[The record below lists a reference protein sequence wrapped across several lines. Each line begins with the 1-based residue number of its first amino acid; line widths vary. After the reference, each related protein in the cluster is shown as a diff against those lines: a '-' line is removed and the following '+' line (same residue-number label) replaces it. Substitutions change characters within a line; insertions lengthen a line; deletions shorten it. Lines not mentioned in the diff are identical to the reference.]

1 MVARDPGVLTARRR
15 FRSLFAL
22 YLLPGL
28 ALASWVTRTP
38 AVRDVLGASTA
49 EMGLVFF
56 GLAAG
61 SMAGVLAGTP
71 LVRRW
76 GTRAVIVLTLGF
88 WIGGTFAVAGG
99 VALASSV
106 VVGAGL
112 TAFGLGLGCAEI
124 SFNIDG
130 TEVERQLGRPILPFL
145 HGAFSVGTVIGAV
158 LGIWLAGIRFPPE
171 LQLAAAAAVALA
183 VAVVAI
189 RGIPAG
195 HAVDRTVAGRTR
207 SSGTG
212 AWREPRVVR
221 IALIVLVLAL
231 AEGTAN
237 DWLPLVMVDGHGMP
251 QSTSAV
257 VYTAFAASMA
267 AGRFSGPSLLRR
279 FPRVAVVAASGCF
292 AALGLLGVMLAPSAA
307 LAFTA
312 VVLWGLGA
320 ALGFP
325 VSISAAA
332 EGDPGSSPGRVGAVA
347 TTGYIGFLSGPPLL
361 GLLGEYVGL
370 REALVVVLL
379 LVVTAIVL
387 APAVAPLTPSPTVA
401 GRRDAGRSAT

>member
-76 GTRAVIVLTLGF
+76 GTRTVIVLTLGF

-387 APAVAPLTPSPTVA
+387 APAVAPLTPSPTAA